1 MLKLKSLKFKNIGRF
16 VEEQTIDFFKLG
28 PLSQVDGQNKNTNGS
43 SGAGKSTIFQ
53 ALEFLLGLNDTP
65 VTILQS
71 RLTKEG
77 IWVEG
82 EFDLD
87 GVPVVISRDKKLSVK
102 VGEDETKGSNKL
114 AEEKLDL
121 VLGMP
126 RSLFRVIAVKR
137 QKEGGF
143 FLNFTPKQTHEFL
156 VDAKGLKAHAD
167 KALKIDLDYK
177 TLEGQLQLA
186 ESNRQAAE
194 SGLQSTKDALLTI
207 GEPPS
212 PSAYD
217 KTHIAELQ
225 NYLSTHTE
233 LLGQYETTQNSQKH
247 NLFLEKP
254 KTSFTPFDRSQINAI
269 EKERSELVSLTNE
282 LERKEKARQSAIK
295 DQINAL
301 RIKSITAKAAMEKG
315 EKAKL
320 EAIRIMTE
328 LKKLREGS
336 CPTCEQVWV
345 TDLAKAKDA
354 QLLAAFE
361 VQKAIIV
368 AGAEQAPQVAE
379 FDKQIETFTPEL
391 TPIYPL
397 PEMKEISLK
406 SEKFKLDLAFAKGYE
421 IDYNLQ
427 QNEANKKAN
436 DDYLAKVNALAA
448 QHAAELSVLKNEISK
463 ASQALNAATMDF
475 KSASMS
481 ASRYKTTLDGLNAQA
496 EKHKL
501 ILSEADKSLLAT
513 KETMEIVAEAKLLVK
528 SFISCSFDDA
538 LESIGDKATQII
550 RGIPNMANATVQ
562 LEGVRETKE
571 GKVKEEVTA
580 VLHNDGEEGVPVRS
594 LSGGERSALDLAI
607 DLAVI
612 DFLEDE
618 TGKGLDIFILDE
630 PFTGLGAIE
639 IEPILEL
646 LQSSNLNKKI
656 IVVDHN
662 EIVKQH
668 VQSKILVV
676 RNGDVSNIVE
686 A

>member
-1 MLKLKSLKFKNIGRF
+1 
-16 VEEQTIDFFKLG
+16 
-28 PLSQVDGQNKNTNGS
+28 
-43 SGAGKSTIFQ
+43 
-53 ALEFLLGLNDTP
+53 
-65 VTILQS
+65 
-71 RLTKEG
+71 
-77 IWVEG
+77 
-82 EFDLD
+82 
-87 GVPVVISRDKKLSVK
+87 
-102 VGEDETKGSNKL
+102 
-114 AEEKLDL
+114 
-121 VLGMP
+121 
-126 RSLFRVIAVKR
+126 
-137 QKEGGF
+137 
-143 FLNFTPKQTHEFL
+143 
-156 VDAKGLKAHAD
+156 
-167 KALKIDLDYK
+167 
-177 TLEGQLQLA
+177 
-186 ESNRQAAE
+186 
-194 SGLQSTKDALLTI
+194 
-207 GEPPS
+207 
-212 PSAYD
+212 
-217 KTHIAELQ
+217 
-225 NYLSTHTE
+225 
-233 LLGQYETTQNSQKH
+233 
-247 NLFLEKP
+247 
-254 KTSFTPFDRSQINAI
+254 
-269 EKERSELVSLTNE
+269 
-282 LERKEKARQSAIK
+282 
-295 DQINAL
+295 
-301 RIKSITAKAAMEKG
+301 
-315 EKAKL
+315 
-320 EAIRIMTE
+320 
-328 LKKLREGS
+328 
-336 CPTCEQVWV
+336 
-345 TDLAKAKDA
+345 
-354 QLLAAFE
+354 
-361 VQKAIIV
+361 
-368 AGAEQAPQVAE
+368 
-379 FDKQIETFTPEL
+379 
-391 TPIYPL
+391 
-397 PEMKEISLK
+397 
-406 SEKFKLDLAFAKGYE
+406 
-421 IDYNLQ
+421 
-427 QNEANKKAN
+427 
-436 DDYLAKVNALAA
+436 
-448 QHAAELSVLKNEISK
+448 LSVLKNEISK